1 MDRHDSSLDYYDW
14 RRFTRLR
21 SAIGAFLRILV
32 ASTRNFLTVTRGGP
46 FLRYLFDLTTTVQ
59 WVGPPVGIAR
69 VERELARR
77 ARRHLGEDVAFCLY
91 DRSRAK
97 VLVVD
102 DAVVGDLIEGRVRV
116 DFVVPQEVSGPPPAK
131 GPLENARRKART
143 TLLQNASAYH
153 FFQRLRGR
161 SFTREQILQI
171 QALEFGKETSES
183 TLELTPLAKLPHYPA
198 RLDADTRIISG
209 GLDWQYK
216 DLRALWAL
224 KQTYQ
229 FSYCAI
235 LYDLIPVRFP
245 HFVVPGYVEMLTEYF
260 GELLWLADQAL
271 CISEATRRD
280 WLRQAYEVGAEPVPS
295 TVFPLGCDLL
305 AITAPGSE
313 AELPPALQGKRF
325 ALYVSTIEPR
335 KNHRVL
341 YEAWD
346 ECIRTKQVDPAH
358 DRLVFV
364 GRRGWA
370 VEDLLREIET
380 NPLTQDTI
388 VLLHDVSDVQLTML
402 YRACAFVL
410 FPSLY
415 EGFGLPLAEALS
427 YGKLCVT
434 TDAGALAE
442 IGGDLVMR
450 LDAKD
455 TLAWSRAIGRF
466 MTSPAE
472 IEGWETRVRKTYR
485 PTTWDDAANSF
496 FGLLK
501 ESAFSLK

>member
-1 MDRHDSSLDYYDW
+1 M
-14 RRFTRLR
+14 
-21 SAIGAFLRILV
+21 
-32 ASTRNFLTVTRGGP
+32 
-46 FLRYLFDLTTTVQ
+46 TTTAQ

-91 DRSRAK
+91 DRSRAA
-97 VLVVD
+97 VLVID
-102 DAVVGDLIEGRVRV
+102 DATADDLIEGRVRA
-116 DFVVPQEVSGPPPAK
+116 DLAPAK
-131 GPLENARRKART
+131 DLVDNARRKLRAL
-143 TLLQNASAYH
+143 LLQNASAYH

-161 SFTREQILQI
+161 SFTREQIVQI
-171 QALEFGKETSES
+171 QALEFDK
-183 TLELTPLAKLPHYPA
+183 TPLAKLPHYPA

-216 DLRALWAL
+216 DLRALWTL
-224 KQTYQ
+224 KQTCR

-245 HFVVPGYVEMLTEYF
+245 QFVVPGYVELLTDYF
-260 GELLWLADQAL
+260 GELLWLADQTM
-271 CISEATRRD
+271 CISESTRRD
-280 WLRQAYEVGAEPVPS
+280 WLRYAYEVGAKPVPS
-295 TVFPLGCDLL
+295 TVFPLGCDLSPV
-305 AITAPGSE
+305 AAPGSKV
-313 AELPPALQGKRF
+313 ELPPELQDKRF

-335 KNHRVL
+335 KNHRML

-346 ECIRTKQVDPAH
+346 ECIRTKQVDPAQ
-358 DRLVFV
+358 DRIVFV

-370 VEDLLREIET
+370 IGDLLREIET
-380 NPLTQDTI
+380 NPLTRDTI
-388 VLLHDVSDVQLTML
+388 VLLHDVSDAQLTML
-402 YRACAFVL
+402 YRSCAFVL

-442 IGGDLVMR
+442 IGDDLVMR

-455 TLAWSRAIGRF
+455 TLAWSRAIGRL
-466 MTSPAE
+466 MPSSAE
-472 IEGWETRVRKTYR
+472 RDTWEARIRNAYR
-485 PTTWDDAANSF
+485 PINWDEAAQHF
-496 FGLLK
+496 FN
-501 ESAFSLK
+501 AVI

>member
-1 MDRHDSSLDYYDW
+1 MRDE
-14 RRFTRLR
+14 
-21 SAIGAFLRILV
+21 
-32 ASTRNFLTVTRGGP
+32 
-46 FLRYLFDLTTTVQ
+46 FLRYLFDLTTTAQ
-59 WVGPPVGIAR
+59 WQGSSVGIVR

-77 ARRHLGEDVAFCLY
+77 ARRHLGEDVTFCLY
-91 DRSRAK
+91 DRSRAM

-116 DFVVPQEVSGPPPAK
+116 DFAVPQEVPGPPPAK
-131 GPLENARRKART
+131 GSLENARRKARAL
-143 TLLQNASAYH
+143 LLQNANAYH

-171 QALEFGKETSES
+171 QALEFGKKTSES
-183 TLELTPLAKLPHYPA
+183 TLETTPLAKLPHYPA
-198 RLDADTRIISG
+198 RLDADTKIISG

-235 LYDLIPVRFP
+235 LYDLIPIRFP
-245 HFVVPGYVEMLTEYF
+245 HFVVPGYVELLTEYF

-280 WLRQAYEVGAEPVPS
+280 WLRHAYEVGAEPVPS
-295 TVFPLGCDLL
+295 TVFPLGCDLS
-305 AITAPGSE
+305 ATAPGSE

-335 KNHRVL
+335 KNHRML

-346 ECIRTKQVDPAH
+346 ECIRTKLIDPAR

-380 NPLTQDTI
+380 NPLTRDTT
-388 VLLHDVSDVQLTML
+388 VLLHDVSDAELTML
-402 YRACAFVL
+402 YRSCAFVL

-415 EGFGLPLAEALS
+415 EGFGLPLAEALN
-427 YGKLCVT
+427 YGKLCVST
-434 TDAGALAE
+434 EAGALAE

-455 TLAWSRAIGRF
+455 TLAWSRAIGRL
-466 MTSPAE
+466 MPSSSE
-472 IEGWETRVRKTYR
+472 RDDWEARIRDTYH
-485 PTTWDDAANSF
+485 PITWDDAASSF
-496 FGLLK
+496 FNAVTG
-501 ESAFSLK
+501 SALVDA